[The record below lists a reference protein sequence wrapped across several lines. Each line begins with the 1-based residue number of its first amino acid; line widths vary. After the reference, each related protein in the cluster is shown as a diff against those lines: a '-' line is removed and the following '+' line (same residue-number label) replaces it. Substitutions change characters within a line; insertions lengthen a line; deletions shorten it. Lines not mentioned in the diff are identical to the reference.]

1 MINSHQQAIVALWLA
16 AALVLGAVP
25 VAATRPEISVLGTLD
40 LLLVE
45 TTPVSIDGE
54 LWLFESVR
62 PDYWNNTEGHEYL
75 RFVHML
81 SGATST
87 SFGAGHALGSAIVMT
102 GPCPPTGVCG
112 VFAFGTKRGFGGS
125 DDASE
130 PAALADGQVITV
142 FWSTDGMK
150 TWNNKTAIDFSKDD
164 KVPGRS
170 KRVVFNTSV
179 GKGKINGTEVY
190 ILAYEWSRPGTPGGW
205 NTNFAI
211 SKDL

>member
-1 MINSHQQAIVALWLA
+1 MISPQQAVVALWLA
-16 AALVLGAVP
+16 AAPLGAV
-25 VAATRPEISVLGTLD
+25 AARPEISVLGTLD

-45 TTPVSIDGE
+45 TTPVSIAGE

-81 SGATST
+81 SGTTST
-87 SFGAGHALGSAIVMT
+87 SFGAGHALGSALVMT
-102 GPCPPTGVCG
+102 GPCPPKGVCG
-112 VFAFGTKRGFGGS
+112 VFAFGTKRGFGATGGLN
-125 DDASE
+125 DASG
-130 PAALADGQVITV
+130 PAAAADGQVITV
-142 FWSTDGMK
+142 FWSTDSLK
-150 TWNNKTAIDFSKDD
+150 TWNNKTAIDFSTDG

-179 GKGKINGTEVY
+179 GKGIINGTEVY